1 MRKSEG
7 KKLIKHLM
15 MLKSKLLV
23 QRHRLISGTVL
34 LITACSNQ
42 HEVAVQPINTN
53 TGNAVLPGTQA
64 SETPDKIISSYQQY
78 QNALKAVKDGDDV
91 LPAQFLARQPD
102 SAMSNSIRNNW
113 LQQLGKRGNWAV
125 FRQQYALLDKNA
137 RDMETRCYAVQGGI
151 ESDSSLIASLSQE
164 TGNLPTGCNRLLVQA
179 AASQQINAQNGWRR
193 VRYLLALNQITNA
206 RNLAQALG
214 SPLPDPLNASAGNS
228 QGAQEALLYQVTS
241 KENRS
246 KDSAANTLMQ
256 ISASLTKEQ
265 IGFGW
270 GQLGLA
276 QAYSLNSAN
285 ALTYFDRADPVQM
298 NNEMWEWY
306 ARSALRLQR
315 WQKLNNIIRSMPE
328 ALQQQVTWQYWLARS
343 YRALGQNNQAREI
356 FEQTA
361 KRGHNFYS
369 LLAKE
374 ALGSKANIQNT
385 VAKSS
390 QQIQSKIATD
400 GNIDRSLTLFKTAQA
415 ENNWTMRRQAQQ
427 EWRYATRNFNDD
439 TLIAAAT
446 LAENNGF
453 YEMSIYSADRADN
466 QLNYELRYPAPFK
479 ELTVPFAQQVGIDP
493 AWVYGLIRQES
504 RFMIGARSSVGAT
517 GLMQVMPATA
527 RDIAKRLGMDSSELY
542 TMSGNIRMGTWYMSS
557 VRKQFADEVLAT
569 AGYNAGP
576 GRARRW
582 QANTPL
588 EGAIY
593 AETIPFDETRTYV
606 KNVMANTTYYANLF
620 GEPRTTLTERM
631 GTVPAR

>member
-53 TGNAVLPGTQA
+53 TGNVVLPGTQA

-78 QNALKAVKDGDDV
+78 QNVLKAVKDGDDV

-125 FRQQYALLDKNA
+125 FRQQYALLDKNS
-137 RDMETRCYAVQGGI
+137 RDMETRCYALQGGI
-151 ESDSSLIASLSQE
+151 ESDSSLINSLSQE

-179 AASQQINAQNGWRR
+179 AASQQINVQNGWRR

-228 QGAQEALLYQVTS
+228 QGAREALLYQVTN

-246 KDSAANTLMQ
+246 KDSAANRLQQ

-285 ALTYFDRADPVQM
+285 ALTYFDRADPTQM

-315 WQKLNNIIRSMPE
+315 WQKLNSIIRSMPE

-374 ALGSKANIQNT
+374 ALGNKANVQNT
-385 VAKSS
+385 IAKSS
-390 QQIQSKIATD
+390 KQIQSKIATD